1 MEVQL
6 RDPADRAALERGA
19 VTRNDPTRRDRFRAV
34 LHAVDGM
41 EAVPIAS
48 KIHRSRRFVQN
59 WVYRYRDGG
68 VAAMEDKPRPGKACK
83 LTAEERER
91 FRRRILDGPTEA
103 GGRRRR
109 LAPEQDAA
117 GAGEHHAAAAA
128 AVQPATQRHRE
139 TVGLYPLPLPEQ
151 PPVPRLR
158 PPVHHGVRR
167 LPRGPRAQDQ
177 VDMSDYVD
185 RARASMRKRIIF
197 AVDGS
202 SNLPLSV

>member
-68 VAAMEDKPRPGKACK
+68 VAALEDKPRPGKACK

-103 GGRRRR
+103 DGLACTLRGPEARRILEKEFGKQYALGAVYALMHR
-109 LAPEQDAA
+109 LGLSPLRPASKHPKSDP
-117 GAGEHHAAAAA
+117 AAAAKWLEDA
-128 AVQPATQRHRE
+128 
-139 TVGLYPLPLPEQ
+139 PL
-151 PPVPRLR
+151 
-158 PPVHHGVRR
+158 
-167 LPRGPRAQDQ
+167 
-177 VDMSDYVD
+177 
-185 RARASMRKRIIF
+185 
-197 AVDGS
+197 
-202 SNLPLSV
+202 LSAG

>member
-91 FRRRILDGPTEA
+91 FRRRILDGPTEDHT
-103 GGRRRR
+103 
-109 LAPEQDAA
+109 QKS
-117 GAGEHHAAAAA
+117 
-128 AVQPATQRHRE
+128 ATFRDIRDIWG
-139 TVGLYPLPLPEQ
+139 TPFL
-151 PPVPRLR
+151 
-158 PPVHHGVRR
+158 VRR
-167 LPRGPRAQDQ
+167 HIVRLETEIENGLRNHLRLPGR
-177 VDMSDYVD
+177 
-185 RARASMRKRIIF
+185 
-197 AVDGS
+197 
-202 SNLPLSV
+202 

>member
-91 FRRRILDGPTEA
+91 FRRRILEKEFGKQYA
-103 GGRRRR
+103 LGAVYALMHR
-109 LAPEQDAA
+109 LGLSPLRPASKHPKSDP
-117 GAGEHHAAAAA
+117 AAAAKWLEDA
-128 AVQPATQRHRE
+128 
-139 TVGLYPLPLPEQ
+139 PL
-151 PPVPRLR
+151 
-158 PPVHHGVRR
+158 
-167 LPRGPRAQDQ
+167 
-177 VDMSDYVD
+177 
-185 RARASMRKRIIF
+185 
-197 AVDGS
+197 
-202 SNLPLSV
+202 LSAG

>member
-68 VAAMEDKPRPGKACK
+68 VAAMEDKPRPGKACT
-83 LTAEERER
+83 LRGPEA
-91 FRRRILDGPTEA
+91 RRILEKEFGKQYA
-103 GGRRRR
+103 LGAVYALMHR
-109 LAPEQDAA
+109 LGLSPLRPASKHPKSDP
-117 GAGEHHAAAAA
+117 AAAAKWLEDA
-128 AVQPATQRHRE
+128 
-139 TVGLYPLPLPEQ
+139 PL
-151 PPVPRLR
+151 
-158 PPVHHGVRR
+158 
-167 LPRGPRAQDQ
+167 
-177 VDMSDYVD
+177 
-185 RARASMRKRIIF
+185 
-197 AVDGS
+197 
-202 SNLPLSV
+202 LSAG